1 MLMHCL
7 LCNQNEKKYKTKAA
21 QEYKRH
27 LSKLQ
32 NDERGS
38 AAAIN
43 GAIIQ
48 EEADKGIATKW
59 ESSSGLDDMM
69 LSLSGKER
77 EPTSTQSPS
86 PPVRTEQPVNSALS
100 FPDDETVELPTPP
113 VHVAETRAAVPTSAP
128 AVAIGTLSVSSIGAN
143 TDNKDDIGDFDNM
156 PMRVTKAPV
165 FGKKSAAPKKATA
178 TRLLSSSAA
187 DDRFESFESVEKRA
201 TKAVQEAEDHKIATQ
216 LQTQE
221 NSGGAESGVSRL
233 GSIYKELE
241 AANNSRS
248 TPYQAST
255 SSSIY
260 GSSKTPESSISS
272 YGASSTS
279 AAFNVATS
287 SESYAARNK
296 YSSNKGISSDQF
308 FGRDEEDME
317 LMKNRLNKL
326 STANAIGSDM
336 LSNDDAAN
344 DWQSSDHRGG
354 RDGGGGGGGGYN
366 NGHGGYKGSSG
377 SGSTV
382 HSSIDQLKDTV
393 SNFIGDIQS
402 RLA

>member
-1 MLMHCL
+1 
-7 LCNQNEKKYKTKAA
+7 
-21 QEYKRH
+21 
-27 LSKLQ
+27 
-32 NDERGS
+32 
-38 AAAIN
+38 
-43 GAIIQ
+43 
-48 EEADKGIATKW
+48 
-59 ESSSGLDDMM
+59 M

-86 PPVRTEQPVNSALS
+86 PPMRTVEPVNSALS
-100 FPDDETVELPTPP
+100 FPDDETVELPAPP
-113 VHVAETRAAVPTSAP
+113 AKVAETKAAVPTSTP

-143 TDNKDDIGDFDNM
+143 VDNKDDFGDFDNM
-156 PMRVTKAPV
+156 PTRVTKAPV

-221 NSGGAESGVSRL
+221 NSSGAESGVSRL

-241 AANNSRS
+241 ADNNSRS

-260 GSSKTPESSISS
+260 GSSKAPESSTSS
-272 YGASSTS
+272 YVA
-279 AAFNVATS
+279 ATS

-317 LMKNRLNKL
+317 QMKNRLNKL

-354 RDGGGGGGGGYN
+354 RDGSGGGGYS
-366 NGHGGYKGSSG
+366 NGHGGYKGS

>member
-1 MLMHCL
+1 M
-7 LCNQNEKKYKTKAA
+7 
-21 QEYKRH
+21 
-27 LSKLQ
+27 SKLQ

-38 AAAIN
+38 AAASGTMIPE
-43 GAIIQ
+43 Q
-48 EEADKGIATKW
+48 ETDKGIATKW
-59 ESSSGLDDMM
+59 ESASGLDDMM

-77 EPTSTQSPS
+77 VSTPSPTSPIRTED
-86 PPVRTEQPVNSALS
+86 PVRSALT
-100 FPDDETVELPTPP
+100 FPDDETVELSTPP
-113 VHVAETRAAVPTSAP
+113 ANYVAEPRAAVPTSAP
-128 AVAIGTLSVSSIGAN
+128 TVAIGTLSVSSIGAGA
-143 TDNKDDIGDFDNM
+143 DKDGFGDFDNM
-156 PMRVTKAPV
+156 PTRVSKAPV

-178 TRLLSSSAA
+178 TRLLSSSTV
-187 DDRFESFESVEKRA
+187 DDRFESFESVEKR
-201 TKAVQEAEDHKIATQ
+201 TSKAVQEAEDHKIATQ

-221 NSGGAESGVSRL
+221 STSGTESGVSRL

-241 AANNSRS
+241 AASNSRS

-260 GSSKTPESSISS
+260 GSSKTPESSTSS

-279 AAFNVATS
+279 TAFNVATS

-317 LMKNRLNKL
+317 IMKNRLNKL

-354 RDGGGGGGGGYN
+354 RDGGGGGNSGYS
-366 NGHGGYKGSSG
+366 NGHGGYRGSSG
-377 SGSTV
+377 SGSAV

>member
-1 MLMHCL
+1 L
-7 LCNQNEKKYKTKAA
+7 LFNQNEKKYKTKAA

-43 GAIIQ
+43 DAIIQ

-86 PPVRTEQPVNSALS
+86 PMRTVEPVNSALS
-100 FPDDETVELPTPP
+100 FPDDETVELPAPP
-113 VHVAETRAAVPTSAP
+113 ANVAETKAAVPTSTP
-128 AVAIGTLSVSSIGAN
+128 AVAIGTLSVSSIGA
-143 TDNKDDIGDFDNM
+143 TVDNKDDFGDFDNM
-156 PMRVTKAPV
+156 PTRVTKAPV

-221 NSGGAESGVSRL
+221 NSSGAESGVSRL

-260 GSSKTPESSISS
+260 GSSKAPESSTSS

-317 LMKNRLNKL
+317 QMKNRLNKL

-344 DWQSSDHRGG
+344 DWQSSDHRAG
-354 RDGGGGGGGGYN
+354 RDGSGGGGYS